1 MWLLYALT
9 AAALWGLEYALV
21 ERILGE
27 RYSPLVLVSLQ
38 MLVGAVVL
46 GTLALRSGGV
56 QKELGLALSNRGD
69 MALILLSTLVFTAG
83 NYMIAKSIDE
93 GNAVVAGFVEI
104 SYPVFIILFSLAL
117 GWGHAISWRTV
128 LGGVIVLCGIML
140 LKQDV

>member
-1 MWLLYALT
+1 MWLVYALG

-46 GTLALRSGGV
+46 GALALRGGALPR
-56 QKELGLALSNRGD
+56 ELGLALSHRGD
-69 MALILLSTLVFTAG
+69 TLLILLSTLVFTAG
-83 NYMIAKSIDE
+83 NYLIAKSIDE

-104 SYPVFIILFSLAL
+104 SYPAFIILFSLAL
-117 GWGHAISWRTV
+117 GWGHALGWRTV
-128 LGGVIVLCGIML
+128 LGGAIVLAGIML